1 MPVVTEDLVAKLDPS
16 ALNSWEESNVRAR
29 EGSGALWGGCWL
41 SRCKMYQGWSKE
53 QGEEGWEAAVG
64 WSAEGPSEMPLPGSL
79 PGRTAG
85 ISSLGPGQVLT
96 HSGFL

>member
-1 MPVVTEDLVAKLDPS
+1 MSGLG
-16 ALNSWEESNVRAR
+16 RAQ
-29 EGSGALWGGCWL
+29 GFCGVGAGCWSTL
-41 SRCKMYQGWSKE
+41 SRPALPSVDQTTAACHPSWGKE

-64 WSAEGPSEMPLPGSL
+64 WSTEGPSEMPLPESL

-96 HSGFL
+96 NPGFL